1 VQVVISA
8 VQSSVRGGC
17 LAARKLLAYGA
28 KHGLLQYKESDR
40 YDELFGYTLAL
51 FGFYTQWQW
60 GFALPFP
67 LNLVMLPF
75 TLIEWYVRWAITGS

>member
-1 VQVVISA
+1 MLIAA
-8 VQSSVRGGC
+8 VQSALRGGR
-17 LAARKLLAYGA
+17 LAARKTLSYASR
-28 KHGLLQYKESDR
+28 HGYLHVQDLDGL
-40 YDELFGYTLAL
+40 DEIIGYTLAL

-75 TLIEWYVRWAITGS
+75 TIIEWYVRWAITGS

>member
-1 VQVVISA
+1 MYIILSNVWSFRRLPCRAQ
-8 VQSSVRGGC
+8 
-17 LAARKLLAYGA
+17 AARVQPGA
-28 KHGLLQYKESDR
+28 KHGLIQYKESDR

-51 FGFYTQWQW
+51 FGFCTQWQW

-75 TLIEWYVRWAITGS
+75 TIIEWYVHWAVAGS